1 MGKKD
6 SENWECMNHWEAHGV
21 EELCRRLEKEDARAL
36 SLAMLLLEH
45 GKASTRSKVAECMVG
60 SNAVGRGWAPKVAS
74 VGALPLLGLM
84 LGCGRSDRCTYSA
97 VLALRNLSACPEGR
111 L

>member
-1 MGKKD
+1 
-6 SENWECMNHWEAHGV
+6 
-21 EELCRRLEKEDARAL
+21 
-36 SLAMLLLEH
+36 MLLLEH

-60 SNAVGRGWAPKVAS
+60 SNEVGRGWAPKVAS

-111 L
+111 LEVSRAGVINDLVGLALKGSSDISAMSLSTLNYLA